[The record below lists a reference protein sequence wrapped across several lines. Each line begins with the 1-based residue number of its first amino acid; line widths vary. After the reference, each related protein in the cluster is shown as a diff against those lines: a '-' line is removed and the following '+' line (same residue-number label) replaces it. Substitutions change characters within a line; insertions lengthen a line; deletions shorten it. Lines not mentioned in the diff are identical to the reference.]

1 MRIYG
6 NKEPFGSK
14 TEKKGNKP
22 SNNDFSFNSE
32 TGEINWNCPCLG
44 DITKG
49 LCAKEYKAA
58 FSCYIYSQAYP
69 KGMYYNIFNDEDDLD
84 IKTTEKK
91 F

>member
-1 MRIYG
+1 QR
-6 NKEPFGSK
+6 NKNLPFGSK

-69 KGMYYNIFNDEDDLD
+69 KGMYCI
-84 IKTTEKK
+84 EKIQRNTRLVQK
-91 F
+91 IPKCLKR